1 MTLPKVPPTI
11 WSMLRIWRDELEPY
25 AQLLDERKEWLMEA
39 AGLLRSGKGVHPL
52 RVGESTDIAADR
64 LEQFVWELHELRMRM
79 GGERVP

>member
-1 MTLPKVPPTI
+1 
-11 WSMLRIWRDELEPY
+11 MLRIWRDELEPY